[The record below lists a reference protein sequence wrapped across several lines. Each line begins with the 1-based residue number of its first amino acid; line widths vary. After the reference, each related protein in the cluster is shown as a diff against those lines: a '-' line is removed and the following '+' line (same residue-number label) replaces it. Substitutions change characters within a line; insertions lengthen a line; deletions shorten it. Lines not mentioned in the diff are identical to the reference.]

1 MDAAP
6 LRTSPPHPAGDNRRM
21 IDWRYAIFVWLHLA
35 GFLASTLLITWGLF
49 VLFFLAISG
58 MSLDGL
64 MHQLANLAGRYV
76 AADGERVAAFKQ
88 ILLPAHLLLTAAVI
102 FFRRQ
107 HLLPRNHRR
116 SDQHD

>member
-1 MDAAP
+1 MAAAP
-6 LRTSPPHPAGDNRRM
+6 LRTSPPPRAGTGRRT
-21 IDWRYAIFVWLHLA
+21 IDWRYALFVWLHLV

-49 VLFFLAISG
+49 VLFFLGVSG

-88 ILLPAHLLLTAAVI
+88 VVLSTHLLLTAAVI

-107 HLLPRNHRR
+107 HLLPRNHQR
-116 SDQHD
+116 SDQHE